1 MLRRRKPIDGIV
13 NTSVILML
21 AFFALGMGTFGEKEP
36 SKIPEPDDDFSAT
49 VIDQGDLSSEITLFS
64 LDGQTFI
71 SGRYGGATVSI
82 PFGNIQEMDFYAKGS
97 DLFATVVMRKRPQVE
112 LKMDKDVIFYGQLP
126 YGLFS
131 IKIGEVKKIIITGF
145 TKQER

>member
-1 MLRRRKPIDGIV
+1 MLGRKKPIDGIV
-13 NTSVILML
+13 NTSVILMI
-21 AFFALGMGTFGEKEP
+21 AFFAIGMGTFGDKEP
-36 SKIPEPDDDFSAT
+36 TKIPEPDDDFSAT
-49 VIDQGDLSSEITLFS
+49 VIDQGDVSSDITLFS

-82 PFGNIQEMDFYAKGS
+82 PFDNIQEMNFYAKGS
-97 DLFATVVMRKRPQVE
+97 DLFATVIMRKTPQVE
-112 LKMDKDVIFYGQLP
+112 LKMDKDRIFYGQLP

-131 IKIGEVKKIIITGF
+131 IKIGDVKKIMITGL

>member
-13 NTSVILML
+13 TTSVILML

-49 VIDQGDLSSEITLFS
+49 VIDQGDLSSDLTLFS
-64 LDGQTFI
+64 LDGQTYI

-82 PFGNIQEMDFYAKGS
+82 PFGNIREMDFYAKGS
-97 DLFATVVMRKRPQVE
+97 DLFATLIMRNRPQVE

-131 IKIGEVKKIIITGF
+131 IKIGDVKKIIITGL
-145 TKQER
+145 TKRER

>member
-1 MLRRRKPIDGIV
+1 MLGRKKPIDGIV
-13 NTSVILML
+13 NTSVILMI
-21 AFFALGMGTFGEKEP
+21 AFFAIGMGTFGDKEP
-36 SKIPEPDDDFSAT
+36 TKIPEPDDDFSAT
-49 VIDQGDLSSEITLFS
+49 VIDQGDVSSDITLFS

-82 PFGNIQEMDFYAKGS
+82 PFDNIQEMNFYAKGS
-97 DLFATVVMRKRPQVE
+97 DLFATVIMRKTPQVE
-112 LKMDKDVIFYGQLP
+112 LKMDKDRIFYGQLP

-131 IKIGEVKKIIITGF
+131 IQIGDVKKIMITGL